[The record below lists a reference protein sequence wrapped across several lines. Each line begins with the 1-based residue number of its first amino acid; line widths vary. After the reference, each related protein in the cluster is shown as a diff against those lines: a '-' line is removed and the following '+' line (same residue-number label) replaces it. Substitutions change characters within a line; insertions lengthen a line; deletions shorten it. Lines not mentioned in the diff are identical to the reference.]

1 MHRTDCECVRVAET
15 NQESEVRTLHRV
27 CRAMIA
33 RALGTF
39 GLFFGAVRRA
49 VIPAGSLVFVLS
61 RWAFGQGKR
70 ASGVGGPGGPGRA
83 DRQAGRQAGSSMGHR
98 AGARPF
104 TAGGSVGSITCGR
117 PPPQQARAPVIGRRA
132 DPTLRP
138 SHSAR
143 CHRVCSSTASS
154 ESVPP
159 HRSFSIAFLPLP
171 QRSRP
176 SSYNSLPLHL
186 ASRSVPFHPPS
197 TTPHPPDR

>member
-1 MHRTDCECVRVAET
+1 
-15 NQESEVRTLHRV
+15 
-27 CRAMIA
+27 
-33 RALGTF
+33 
-39 GLFFGAVRRA
+39 
-49 VIPAGSLVFVLS
+49 
-61 RWAFGQGKR
+61 
-70 ASGVGGPGGPGRA
+70 
-83 DRQAGRQAGSSMGHR
+83 MGHR

-117 PPPQQARAPVIGRRA
+117 APPQQARAPVIGRRA

-176 SSYNSLPLHL
+176 SSYNSLRLHL
-186 ASRSVPFHPPS
+186 ASRSIPFTHRAPHHTHPTVSGSGLSSDPLTS
-197 TTPHPPDR
+197 FPAISSKLAEPWLLHWIASQYLG